1 MKKIL
6 VFILFS
12 ITALVTFGQKR
23 NNIKLFGFGYD
34 TWTSDENYLGLYYTD
49 EFVNSSSRFS
59 YILGY
64 ERLIGSRLSVSG
76 TYNYIFGSDQYEF
89 NEESSFQTEYTPE
102 KIPNPNQLFYRG
114 FYTTSGY
121 TLGYETK
128 YFFNEFDEDGA
139 NSLFI
144 GFNYQYTKF
153 KEELSD
159 VQYEYVIKPNPLSND
174 FTSPQDYAA
183 RDYSINRFGVKLG
196 ATYTGVLS
204 SEFAIGMY
212 LNMPAGFDDAAWR
225 TPVPINPLS
234 FNLTWVLGV
243 PF

>member
-34 TWTSDENYLGLYYTD
+34 TWTSAENYLGLYYTD

-89 NEESSFQTEYTPE
+89 NEESSFQTDYTPE
-102 KIPNPNQLFYRG
+102 KIPNQLFYRG

-144 GFNYQYTKF
+144 GFNYQHTKF

-159 VQYEYVIKPNPLSND
+159 VQYEYIVKPNPISND
-174 FTSPQDYAA
+174 FTSPQDYSA
-183 RDYSINRFGVKLG
+183 RDYSINRLGVKFG
-196 ATYTGVLS
+196 ATYTGTLS
-204 SEFAIGMY
+204 SEFAVGMY
-212 LNMPAGFDDAAWR
+212 LNMPAGFDESAWR
-225 TPVPINPLS
+225 TPVSINPLS

>member
-1 MKKIL
+1 MKKNLI
-6 VFILFS
+6 FILFS

-34 TWTSDENYLGLYYTD
+34 TWTSAENYLGLYYTD

-89 NEESSFQTEYTPE
+89 NEESSFHSDYTPE
-102 KIPNPNQLFYRG
+102 KIPNQLFYRG

-144 GFNYQYTKF
+144 GFNYQHTKF

-159 VQYEYVIKPNPLSND
+159 VQYEEPIGSYNY
-174 FTSPQDYAA
+174 TSPKDYSA
-183 RDYSINRFGVKLG
+183 REYSINRFGVKLG
-196 ATYTGVLS
+196 ATYTGALS

-212 LNMPAGFDDAAWR
+212 LNMPAGFDDSAWR
-225 TPVPINPLS
+225 TPVSVNPLS

>member
-1 MKKIL
+1 MKRNL
-6 VFILFS
+6 LFILFS

-23 NNIKLFGFGYD
+23 NNIKLLGFGYD
-34 TWTSDENYLGLYYTD
+34 TWTSAENYLGLYHTD
-49 EFVNSSSRFS
+49 EFINSSSRFS
-59 YILGY
+59 YTLGY

-76 TYNYIFGSDQYEF
+76 TYNYIFGSDRDEF
-89 NEESSFQTEYTPE
+89 NEESSFQTDYTPQE
-102 KIPNPNQLFYRG
+102 IPNQLFYRG

-144 GFNYQYTKF
+144 GFNYQHTKF
-153 KEELSD
+153 KEELND
-159 VQYEYVIKPNPLSND
+159 VQYEKPIGSFNY
-174 FTSPQDYAA
+174 TSPQDYAA
-183 RDYSINRFGVKLG
+183 RDYSINRLGVKFG
-196 ATYTGVLS
+196 ATYTGTLS
-204 SEFAIGMY
+204 SEFAVGMY
-212 LNMPAGFDDAAWR
+212 LNMPAGFDESAWR
-225 TPVPINPLS
+225 TPVSVNRLS

>member
-1 MKKIL
+1 MKKNLI
-6 VFILFS
+6 FILFS

-34 TWTSDENYLGLYYTD
+34 TWTSAENYLGLYYTD

-89 NEESSFQTEYTPE
+89 NEESSFHSDYTPE
-102 KIPNPNQLFYRG
+102 KIPNQLFYRG

-144 GFNYQYTKF
+144 GFNYQHTKF

-159 VQYEYVIKPNPLSND
+159 VQYEEPIGSYNY
-174 FTSPQDYAA
+174 TSPKDYSA
-183 RDYSINRFGVKLG
+183 REYSINRLGVKLG
-196 ATYTGVLS
+196 ATYTGALS
-204 SEFAIGMY
+204 SEFSIGMY
-212 LNMPAGFDDAAWR
+212 LNMPAVCFHFA
-225 TPVPINPLS
+225 
-234 FNLTWVLGV
+234 
-243 PF
+243 

>member
-23 NNIKLFGFGYD
+23 NNIKLIGFGYD
-34 TWTSDENYLGLYYTD
+34 TWTNADNYLGIGYTD

-59 YILGY
+59 YTLGY

-76 TYNYIFGSDQYEF
+76 TYNYIFGSDQDEF
-89 NEESSFQTEYTPE
+89 NDETSFQTDYKPE
-102 KIPNPNQLFYRG
+102 EIPDQFFYKG
-114 FYTTSGY
+114 FYTSSGY

-159 VQYEYVIKPNPLSND
+159 VQYELSPAFSRNY
-174 FTSPQDYAA
+174 TTPKDYSA
-183 RDYSINRFGVKLG
+183 RDYSINRLGVKLG
-196 ATYTGVLS
+196 ATYTGALS

-212 LNMPAGFDDAAWR
+212 LNMPAGFDDSAWR
-225 TPVPINPLS
+225 TPVAINPLS

>member
-1 MKKIL
+1 MKKNLI
-6 VFILFS
+6 FILFS

-34 TWTSDENYLGLYYTD
+34 TWTSAENYLGLYYTD

-89 NEESSFQTEYTPE
+89 NEESSFHTDYSPE
-102 KIPNPNQLFYRG
+102 KIPNQLFYRG

-144 GFNYQYTKF
+144 GFNYQHTKF

-159 VQYEYVIKPNPLSND
+159 VQYEEPIGSYNY
-174 FTSPQDYAA
+174 TSPKDYSA
-183 RDYSINRFGVKLG
+183 REYSINRFGVKLG
-196 ATYTGVLS
+196 ATYTGALS

-212 LNMPAGFDDAAWR
+212 LNMPAGFDDSAWR
-225 TPVPINPLS
+225 TPVSVNPLS
-234 FNLTWVLGV
+234 FNLTWVMGV

>member
-34 TWTSDENYLGLYYTD
+34 TWTSAENYLGLYYTD

-89 NEESSFQTEYTPE
+89 NEESSSLTDYTPQV
-102 KIPNPNQLFYRG
+102 IPNQLFYRG

-144 GFNYQYTKF
+144 GFNYQHTKF

-159 VQYEYVIKPNPLSND
+159 VQYEYIVKPNPISND
-174 FTSPQDYAA
+174 FTSPQDYSA
-183 RDYSINRFGVKLG
+183 RDYSINRLGVKFG
-196 ATYTGVLS
+196 ATYTGALS
-204 SEFAIGMY
+204 SEFAVGMY
-212 LNMPAGFDDAAWR
+212 LNMQAGLDESAWR
-225 TPVPINPLS
+225 TPVSVNPLS

>member
-34 TWTSDENYLGLYYTD
+34 TWTSAENYFGIYNTD
-49 EFVNSSSRFS
+49 EFINSSSRFS
-59 YILGY
+59 YTLGY
-64 ERLIGSRLSVSG
+64 ERLIGSRISVSG
-76 TYNYIFGSDQYEF
+76 TYNYIFGSDQDEF
-89 NEESSFQTEYTPE
+89 NDETSSLTDYTPKE
-102 KIPNPNQLFYRG
+102 IPNQLFYRG

-139 NSLFI
+139 NGLFI
-144 GFNYQYTKF
+144 GFNYQHTKF

-159 VQYEYVIKPNPLSND
+159 VQYEILPAFSRNY
-174 FTSPQDYAA
+174 TTPQDYSA
-183 RDYSINRFGVKLG
+183 REYSINRFGVKFG
-196 ATYTGVLS
+196 ATYTGALS

-212 LNMPAGFDDAAWR
+212 LNMPAGIDESAWR
-225 TPVPINPLS
+225 TPVSVNPLS

>member
-1 MKKIL
+1 MKRNL
-6 VFILFS
+6 LFILFS

-23 NNIKLFGFGYD
+23 NNIKLTGFGYD
-34 TWTSDENYLGLYYTD
+34 TWTNADNYLGIGYTD
-49 EFVNSSSRFS
+49 ELVNSSSRFS
-59 YILGY
+59 YIIGY

-76 TYNYIFGSDQYEF
+76 TYNYIFGSDQDEF
-89 NEESSFQTEYTPE
+89 NDESSFQTDYTPE
-102 KIPNPNQLFYRG
+102 KIPDQLFYRG

-139 NSLFI
+139 NSMFI
-144 GFNYQYTKF
+144 GFNYQHTKF

-159 VQYEYVIKPNPLSND
+159 VQYEILPAFSRNY
-174 FTSPQDYAA
+174 TTPQDYSA

-196 ATYTGVLS
+196 ATYTGLLS

-212 LNMPAGFDDAAWR
+212 LNMPAGFDDSAWR
-225 TPVPINPLS
+225 TPVSINPLS
-234 FNLTWVLGV
+234 FNLTWVMGV

>member
-1 MKKIL
+1 MKKNLI
-6 VFILFS
+6 FILFS

-34 TWTSDENYLGLYYTD
+34 TWTSAENYLGLYYTD

-89 NEESSFQTEYTPE
+89 NEESSFHSDYTPE
-102 KIPNPNQLFYRG
+102 KIPNQLFYRG

-144 GFNYQYTKF
+144 GFNYQHTKF

-159 VQYEYVIKPNPLSND
+159 VQYEEPIGSYNY
-174 FTSPQDYAA
+174 TSPKDYSA
-183 RDYSINRFGVKLG
+183 REYSINRFGVKLG
-196 ATYTGVLS
+196 ATYTGALS

-212 LNMPAGFDDAAWR
+212 LNMPAGFDDSAWR
-225 TPVPINPLS
+225 TPVSVNPLS
-234 FNLTWVLGV
+234 FNLTWVMGV

>member
-34 TWTSDENYLGLYYTD
+34 TWTSAENYLGLYYTD

-89 NEESSFQTEYTPE
+89 NEESSSLTDYTPQV
-102 KIPNPNQLFYRG
+102 IPNQLFYRG

-144 GFNYQYTKF
+144 GFNYQHTKF

-159 VQYEYVIKPNPLSND
+159 VQYEYIVKPNPISND
-174 FTSPQDYAA
+174 FTSPQDYSA
-183 RDYSINRFGVKLG
+183 RDYSINRLGVKFG
-196 ATYTGVLS
+196 ATYTGALS
-204 SEFAIGMY
+204 SEFAVGMY
-212 LNMPAGFDDAAWR
+212 LNMPAGLDESAWR
-225 TPVPINPLS
+225 TPVSVNPLS

>member
-1 MKKIL
+1 MKKNLI
-6 VFILFS
+6 FILFS

-34 TWTSDENYLGLYYTD
+34 TWTSAENYLGLYYTD

-89 NEESSFQTEYTPE
+89 NEKSSSETDYTPE
-102 KIPNPNQLFYRG
+102 KIPNQFFYRG

-159 VQYEYVIKPNPLSND
+159 VQYGERDSLTKR
-174 FTSPQDYAA
+174 FTNVFKPQDYSA
-183 RDYSINRFGVKLG
+183 RDYSINRLGVKFG
-196 ATYTGVLS
+196 ATYTGALS
-204 SEFAIGMY
+204 SEFAVGMY
-212 LNMPAGFDDAAWR
+212 LNMPAGLDESAWR
-225 TPVPINPLS
+225 TPVAINRLS

>member
-1 MKKIL
+1 MKRNL
-6 VFILFS
+6 LFILFS

-23 NNIKLFGFGYD
+23 NNIKLIGFGYD
-34 TWTSDENYLGLYYTD
+34 TWTSAENYLGIGYTD

-59 YILGY
+59 YTLGY

-76 TYNYIFGSDQYEF
+76 TYNYIFGSDQDEF
-89 NEESSFQTEYTPE
+89 NEESSFQTDYTPE
-102 KIPNPNQLFYRG
+102 KIPNQLFYRG

-139 NSLFI
+139 NSMFI

-159 VQYEYVIKPNPLSND
+159 VQYEILPAFSRNY
-174 FTSPQDYAA
+174 TTPQDYSA

-234 FNLTWVLGV
+234 FNLTWVMGV

>member
-1 MKKIL
+1 MKKNLI
-6 VFILFS
+6 FILFS

-34 TWTSDENYLGLYYTD
+34 TWTSAENYLGLYYTD

-89 NEESSFQTEYTPE
+89 NEESSFHSDYTPE
-102 KIPNPNQLFYRG
+102 KIPNQLFYRG

-144 GFNYQYTKF
+144 GFNYQHTKF

-159 VQYEYVIKPNPLSND
+159 VQYEDPIGSYNY
-174 FTSPQDYAA
+174 TSPKDYSA
-183 RDYSINRFGVKLG
+183 REYSINRLGVKLG
-196 ATYTGVLS
+196 ATYTGALS

-212 LNMPAGFDDAAWR
+212 LNMPAGFDDSAWR
-225 TPVPINPLS
+225 TPVSVNPLS
-234 FNLTWVLGV
+234 FNLTWVMGV